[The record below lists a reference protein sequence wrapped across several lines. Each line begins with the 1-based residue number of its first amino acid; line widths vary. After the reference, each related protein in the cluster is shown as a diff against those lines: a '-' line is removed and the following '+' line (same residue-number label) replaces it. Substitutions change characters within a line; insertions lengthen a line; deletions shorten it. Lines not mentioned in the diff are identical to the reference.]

1 MIRTVIAAS
10 GLAPI
15 SVTRHQRRR
24 AHRWLHH
31 YKHMLHTNTD
41 FVFTLNMFRSFSY
54 WTHCRIMMV
63 IYVVVLDDVDDSES
77 LTMTKEVHKLSFR
90 IKRSVSKV
98 TKQITSTQL
107 QLDDLGWGSESGV
120 SGGQLTVCGVFTP
133 VRLREGMKNR
143 CGEGRE
149 TQRDSGRR
157 CVMVLLTHLDGF
169 GVSCRVWRMS
179 AFSLI

>member
-1 MIRTVIAAS
+1 MIITVIAAS
-10 GLAPI
+10 GLAQI

-41 FVFTLNMFRSFSY
+41 FVLNMFRSFTY
-54 WTHCRIMMV
+54 RTHCRIMMV

-98 TKQITSTQL
+98 IKQITSTQL
-107 QLDDLGWGSESGV
+107 QLDDLG
-120 SGGQLTVCGVFTP
+120 
-133 VRLREGMKNR
+133 
-143 CGEGRE
+143 
-149 TQRDSGRR
+149 
-157 CVMVLLTHLDGF
+157 
-169 GVSCRVWRMS
+169 
-179 AFSLI
+179 

>member
-15 SVTRHQRRR
+15 SGTRHQRRR

-41 FVFTLNMFRSFSY
+41 FVFTLNMFRSFTY
-54 WTHCRIMMV
+54 RTHCRIMMV
-63 IYVVVLDDVDDSES
+63 IYVAVLDDVDGSES

-98 TKQITSTQL
+98 IKQITSTQL
-107 QLDDLGWGSESGV
+107 QLDHLG
-120 SGGQLTVCGVFTP
+120 
-133 VRLREGMKNR
+133 
-143 CGEGRE
+143 
-149 TQRDSGRR
+149 
-157 CVMVLLTHLDGF
+157 
-169 GVSCRVWRMS
+169 
-179 AFSLI
+179 